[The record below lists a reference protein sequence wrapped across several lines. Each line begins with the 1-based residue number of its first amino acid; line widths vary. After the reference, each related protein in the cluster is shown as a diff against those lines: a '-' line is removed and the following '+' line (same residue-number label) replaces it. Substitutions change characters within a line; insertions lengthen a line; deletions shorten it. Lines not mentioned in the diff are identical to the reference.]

1 MFPIYSQVFTIL
13 VFCLHPCCFM
23 LFSLKFARLESDAAQ
38 QAGWQTAGRVLILY
52 WVQPETH

>member
-1 MFPIYSQVFTIL
+1 MFPIYAQVYRQVFTIL

-23 LFSLKFARLESDAAQ
+23 LFLLKFAPLESAAAQ

-52 WVQPETH
+52 